1 MLVYI
6 LIAIV
11 MFGILI
17 AVHEFGHFIA
27 AKSLGVKVNEF
38 AIGMGPALLSKQKGE
53 TLYSLRAFPIGGFC
67 AMEGEEEA
75 SDDPRSFH
83 NKPAWKKFIIL
94 VAGAFMNFL
103 TGFLIILVLFSQRGG
118 FVAPVITG
126 YMEGAE
132 QLAQAGLQTG
142 DLLYRIDGHRI
153 YFNEDALTFLS
164 RAGDRVDLELVRDG
178 EHVILEDFS
187 FPANIPTQDNGQTV
201 YKRGIY
207 IGEVVE
213 STPGLVLKNA
223 WYQSIDYARM
233 VWLSLGDLFTGAV
246 GLKDMSGAIG
256 IVNIIG
262 QAGEQGAEAA
272 VEQNMLPILGAMLNI
287 LSFVAFIAINLAV
300 MNLLPIPA
308 LDGGQILFLV
318 VDGVWHR
325 LTRRRINQKYL
336 GYINMAGFCCLIGLM
351 VVVAVSDVVKLF

>member
-103 TGFLIILVLFSQRGG
+103 TGFLIILVLFPS
-118 FVAPVITG
+118 VAVLWAPVITG

-164 RAGDRVDLELVRDG
+164 RAGDRVDPGACAGMGNTSFWRTFPFQPIFRPRRTARPSISAASILVRWW
-178 EHVILEDFS
+178 S
-187 FPANIPTQDNGQTV
+187 P
-201 YKRGIY
+201 R
-207 IGEVVE
+207 
-213 STPGLVLKNA
+213 LV
-223 WYQSIDYARM
+223 WY
-233 VWLSLGDLFTGAV
+233 
-246 GLKDMSGAIG
+246 
-256 IVNIIG
+256 
-262 QAGEQGAEAA
+262 
-272 VEQNMLPILGAMLNI
+272 
-287 LSFVAFIAINLAV
+287 
-300 MNLLPIPA
+300 
-308 LDGGQILFLV
+308 
-318 VDGVWHR
+318 
-325 LTRRRINQKYL
+325 
-336 GYINMAGFCCLIGLM
+336 
-351 VVVAVSDVVKLF
+351 

>member
-53 TLYSLRAFPIGGFC
+53 TLYSLREFPIGGFC

-164 RAGDRVDLELVRDG
+164 RAETESTWSLCGMGNTSFWRTFPFQPIFRPRRTARPSISAASILVRWW
-178 EHVILEDFS
+178 S
-187 FPANIPTQDNGQTV
+187 P
-201 YKRGIY
+201 R
-207 IGEVVE
+207 
-213 STPGLVLKNA
+213 LV
-223 WYQSIDYARM
+223 WY
-233 VWLSLGDLFTGAV
+233 
-246 GLKDMSGAIG
+246 
-256 IVNIIG
+256 
-262 QAGEQGAEAA
+262 
-272 VEQNMLPILGAMLNI
+272 
-287 LSFVAFIAINLAV
+287 
-300 MNLLPIPA
+300 
-308 LDGGQILFLV
+308 
-318 VDGVWHR
+318 
-325 LTRRRINQKYL
+325 
-336 GYINMAGFCCLIGLM
+336 
-351 VVVAVSDVVKLF
+351 